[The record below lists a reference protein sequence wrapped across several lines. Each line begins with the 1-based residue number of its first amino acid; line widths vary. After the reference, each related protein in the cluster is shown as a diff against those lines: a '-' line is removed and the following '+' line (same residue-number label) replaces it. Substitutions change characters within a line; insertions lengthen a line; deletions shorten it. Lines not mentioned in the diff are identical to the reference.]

1 MRACRHA
8 HTMSHRHFPGNVVC
22 THLDVARRLSLAGA
36 ESGAQKCVKVVR
48 LFSTGGP
55 GGWLRA
61 SLCVRFRFFRLS
73 QTEGFC
79 LVTNER
85 RFWDHLAGCAYRQI
99 TYKLVRIKTYPR
111 RQQKNRR
118 GRVFRTLGAIL
129 KATPLHRLAN
139 GGKCISR

>member
-1 MRACRHA
+1 
-8 HTMSHRHFPGNVVC
+8 MSHRHFPGNVVC

-36 ESGAQKCVKVVR
+36 QSGAQKCVKVVR
-48 LFSTGGP
+48 LFSTGGQ

-61 SLCVRFRFFRLS
+61 SLYVRFRFFRLS

-111 RQQKNRR
+111 RQQKNR
-118 GRVFRTLGAIL
+118 GDGSLG
-129 KATPLHRLAN
+129 H
-139 GGKCISR
+139 